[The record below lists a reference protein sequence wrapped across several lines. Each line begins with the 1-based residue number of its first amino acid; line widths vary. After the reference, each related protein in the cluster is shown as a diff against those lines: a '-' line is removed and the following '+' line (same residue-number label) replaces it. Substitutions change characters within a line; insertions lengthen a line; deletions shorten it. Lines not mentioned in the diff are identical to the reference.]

1 MRMQPERQRT
11 RILVVE
17 DDPMIRELIVTRLEL
32 AGYQTFTAGDGFQGL
47 TSLAEVRPA
56 AMILDINMPRLD
68 GFGVLRKMRET
79 GAIARTPTM
88 VLTARNQPDDVRTAI
103 SLGAR
108 DFLAKPFRDDQLL
121 ARVARLLRKVSAPA
135 ATPQPPTSSS
145 TIVLD

>member
-1 MRMQPERQRT
+1 MLQRPERQRT

-32 AGYQTFTAGDGFQGL
+32 GGYQTFSACDGFLGL
-47 TSLAEVRPA
+47 ASLTEVRPA

-68 GFGVLRKMRET
+68 GFGVLRKMRES
-79 GAIARTPTM
+79 GALARTPTM

-108 DFLAKPFRDDQLL
+108 DFLSKPFRDEQLL
-121 ARVARLLRKVSAPA
+121 ARVARLLRKASPA
-135 ATPQPPTSSS
+135 AAPPKPPGPSA
-145 TIVLD
+145 IVLD

>member
-1 MRMQPERQRT
+1 
-11 RILVVE
+11 VVE

-32 AGYQTFTAGDGFQGL
+32 GGYQTFTASDGFQGL

-56 AMILDINMPRLD
+56 ALILDINMPRLD
-68 GFGVLRKMRET
+68 GFGVLRKMAET

-108 DFLAKPFRDDQLL
+108 DFLAKPFRDEQLL

-135 ATPQPPTSSS
+135 AARPPAAPA
-145 TIVLD
+145 IVLD

>member
-1 MRMQPERQRT
+1 MLSRAEPQRR

-32 AGYQTFTAGDGFQGL
+32 AGYQTFVAGDGFQGL

-56 AMILDINMPRLD
+56 ALILDINMPRLD
-68 GFGVLRKMRET
+68 GFGVLRKMGET
-79 GAIARTPTM
+79 GAILRTPTM

-108 DFLAKPFRDDQLL
+108 DFLAKPFRDEQLL
-121 ARVARLLRKVSAPA
+121 ARVARLLRKLAEPA
-135 ATPQPPTSSS
+135 AAPHPPAQPATF
-145 TIVLD
+145 LD

>member
-1 MRMQPERQRT
+1 MLLRPERQSP

-32 AGYQTFTAGDGFQGL
+32 GGYQTFTACDGFHGL
-47 TSLAEVRPA
+47 ASLAEVRPA

-108 DFLAKPFRDDQLL
+108 DFLSKPFRDEQLL
-121 ARVARLLRKVSAPA
+121 ARVARLLRKASPPPA
-135 ATPQPPTSSS
+135 RRQPPPGSS
-145 TIVLD
+145 VVVD

>member
-32 AGYQTFTAGDGFQGL
+32 AGYQTFTACDGFQGL
-47 TSLAEVRPA
+47 ASLAEVRPA

-68 GFGVLRKMRET
+68 GFGVLTKMRET
-79 GAIARTPTM
+79 GAITRIPTM
-88 VLTARNQPDDVRTAI
+88 VLTARNQPDDVRNAI

-108 DFLAKPFRDDQLL
+108 DFLSKPFRDEQLL
-121 ARVARLLRKVSAPA
+121 ARVARLLRKVSAPSA
-135 ATPQPPTSSS
+135 APSPPAPPATF
-145 TIVLD
+145 LD